1 MGCKRSEK
9 GLKCVWE
16 KTQNVLI
23 MLSVFVLLT
32 AVVFVPNA
40 AFSANR
46 DYLSEAKW
54 IDNPNVSQQSF
65 SKSAMSNTFTLKG
78 TVKYYFDSTNN
89 VFYVYFIFNESSIT
103 RDEDNVAVCY
113 DISNSNEEYHISVSK
128 EGYSCDDDPDKDYF
142 AAQYDFQN
150 NGSNQQ
156 ICVVALEVKGSST
169 NYADV
174 YLNVNGHNY
183 KNILK
188 QIELK
193 PSKTIR
199 TTGAKNAK
207 TSNGKAKENKKRTKT
222 SAANQYSTK
231 FSGGVVTQSTKAQAQ
246 QQTNAQGNTQP
257 QASGQAEQGSSG
269 DEYVLSAE
277 EDYSNKDG
285 GTISKDA
292 KIMIIAA
299 CITAAVG
306 TLFIISGMLKKDKQ
320 SSTKKSATSAD
331 DKNPDENNNDE
342 INDENDEK

>member
-1 MGCKRSEK
+1 M
-9 GLKCVWE
+9 KCVRE
-16 KTQNVLI
+16 KTRKVLI

-78 TVKYYFDSTNN
+78 TVKYYFDSTIN

-113 DISNSNEEYHISVSK
+113 DISNSNEAYHISVSK
-128 EGYSCDDDPDKDYF
+128 DGYSCDDDPDKDYF

-188 QIELK
+188 Q
-193 PSKTIR
+193 
-199 TTGAKNAK
+199 
-207 TSNGKAKENKKRTKT
+207 
-222 SAANQYSTK
+222 
-231 FSGGVVTQSTKAQAQ
+231 
-246 QQTNAQGNTQP
+246 
-257 QASGQAEQGSSG
+257 
-269 DEYVLSAE
+269 LS
-277 EDYSNKDG
+277 
-285 GTISKDA
+285 
-292 KIMIIAA
+292 
-299 CITAAVG
+299 
-306 TLFIISGMLKKDKQ
+306 
-320 SSTKKSATSAD
+320 
-331 DKNPDENNNDE
+331 
-342 INDENDEK
+342 

>member
-1 MGCKRSEK
+1 MKYARK
-9 GLKCVWE
+9 GTRK
-16 KTQNVLI
+16 VLI

-32 AVVFVPNA
+32 AVVFVPKA

-65 SKSAMSNTFTLKG
+65 SKSAMANTFTLKG
-78 TVKYYFDSTNN
+78 TVKYYFDSSNN

-103 RDEDNVAVCY
+103 PIEDDVSVCY
-113 DISNSNEEYHISVSK
+113 DIANSSEAYHIAVSK
-128 EGYSCDDDPDKDYF
+128 DGYSCDDDPDKDIF
-142 AAQYDFQN
+142 TAQYDFQN

-156 ICVVALEVKGSST
+156 ICVVALEVKGSNT

-183 KNILK
+183 KNILN

-193 PSKTIR
+193 PAKSTR
-199 TTGAKNAK
+199 TTKAK
-207 TSNGKAKENKKRTKT
+207 TTKASNSKSQAKTTKAKTTK
-222 SAANQYSTK
+222 QYSTK
-231 FSGGVVTQSTKAQAQ
+231 FSGGVVTQTTKVQPNP
-246 QQTNAQGNTQP
+246 QTDAQGNTQF
-257 QASGQAEQGSSG
+257 QASTQTEQGSTNSG

-306 TLFIISGMLKKDKQ
+306 AFFIISGMLKKDKQ
-320 SSTKKSATSAD
+320 SSSPKSTSSTD
-331 DKNPDENNNDE
+331 EKGDENEDDDDNDD
-342 INDENDEK
+342 NDDENDEE